1 MGILSVTIFLGS
13 NPKSYALT
21 DTIPQGPHMDN
32 KTTLKKRLKG
42 INQKSYY
49 CGRGELSQRDHFPTP
64 DYYCVTKI
72 NPIVNCF
79 SRSISINR
87 RMKLTYQ

>member
-32 KTTLKKRLKG
+32 KTTLKKRLGG

-49 CGRGELSQRDHFPTP
+49 CGRGEIIPKRP
-64 DYYCVTKI
+64 
-72 NPIVNCF
+72 F
-79 SRSISINR
+79 SHTRLLLCH
-87 RMKLTYQ
+87 KD